1 MGNTRPRQPE
11 TAKTTPGPP
20 RHPVDSEAESPYL
33 IQIRQIRERHV
44 AETSSAVHFGDQLIT
59 RVRTLGNPL
68 CVGLDPY
75 LDKIPPLFRDGP
87 MTPAGERT
95 APAVGAFL
103 TAVVD
108 RLEGRVAIVKPQSAF
123 FERMGWRGIKMLDQ
137 VVRHAHDRGLLV
149 LMDAKRGD
157 IGSTATAYAEAYL
170 ADDAP
175 MRSEALTISPF
186 LGRDTLEPYLTVAR
200 DNGTG
205 VFILVKTSNPGSG
218 DYQDLKIGN
227 QSLSERIAGSLG
239 GLSDN
244 MRGPETGWSSLGIV
258 VGATYPKQGEL
269 LREILPNVPFLI
281 PGYGAQGGGADDA
294 IRTFVPGPNGPE
306 GGIVNSSRAVL
317 FPGDGETEDAGD
329 WESAI
334 DGAVDQAVDG
344 LREALA
350 RRG

>member
-1 MGNTRPRQPE
+1 
-11 TAKTTPGPP
+11 
-20 RHPVDSEAESPYL
+20 
-33 IQIRQIRERHV
+33 V
-44 AETSSAVHFGDQLIT
+44 AETSSAGHFGDQLIT
-59 RVRTLGNPL
+59 RVRALGNPL

-87 MTPAGERT
+87 MTPADERT

-103 TAVVD
+103 TAVLD

-123 FERMGWRGIKMLDQ
+123 FERMGWRGIQMLDR

-175 MRSEALTISPF
+175 LRSEALTISPF
-186 LGRDTLEPYLTVAR
+186 LGRDTLEPYLNVAKA
-200 DNGTG
+200 NGAG

-218 DYQDLKIGN
+218 DYQDLQIGN
-227 QSLSERIAGSLG
+227 QTLSERIAGSLG
-239 GLSDN
+239 AMATDN
-244 MRGPETGWSSLGIV
+244 IGPDTGWSSLGIV
-258 VGATYPKQGEL
+258 VGATYPKQGEQ

-294 IRTFVPGPNGPE
+294 IRTFVAGPNGPE
-306 GGIVNSSRAVL
+306 GGIVNSSRGVL
-317 FPGDGETEDAGD
+317 FPGTGETEDAAS
-329 WESAI
+329 WEIAI
-334 DGAVDQAVDG
+334 DDALNQSIDG